1 MRSTSTDVE
10 YIAFVAVDVGVDDWR
25 KKDTKEGEKKN
36 VRCGTA
42 IVCIWH
48 HHQAA
53 ANGWTPPVLHAS
65 LARQP
70 RTTDDGGKEGVM
82 TASS

>member
-1 MRSTSTDVE
+1 MVLMRSTSTDVE

-42 IVCIWH
+42 IVCISGTIIRQQQMVGRLQFSTRRWPG
-48 HHQAA
+48 
-53 ANGWTPPVLHAS
+53 NPGRLTTE
-65 LARQP
+65 AR
-70 RTTDDGGKEGVM
+70 K
-82 TASS
+82 A